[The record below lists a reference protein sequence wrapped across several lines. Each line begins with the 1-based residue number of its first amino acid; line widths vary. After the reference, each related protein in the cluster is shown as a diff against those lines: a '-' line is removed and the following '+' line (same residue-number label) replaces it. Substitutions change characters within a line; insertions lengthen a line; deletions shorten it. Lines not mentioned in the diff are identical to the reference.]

1 MFSGKH
7 NTTASASPLNQFQ
20 DICRKAVKTSL
31 GRLHKSFNN
40 ILAEIS
46 LLMLL
51 LPHKANFTQLEKY
64 GKHSESC
71 YRQNFS
77 RPVDWLKLNVNLAE
91 MRLGSG
97 RRRAIAIDPSFI
109 SKSGVK
115 TPGIGRFWS
124 GCAGAVKKGLERDS
138 LIALSRYIVAD
149 AYFSVKPF
157 ADGLCSSGFHLISRL
172 RDNASLRYLY
182 EGPRSTGRGRPKMIE
197 FCFRDAKQYTGL
209 CDCQA
214 RELGKLDFHFNASFC
229 SLNVAKVYIKEYNP
243 GISVAGLKSLLYN
256 TFIANRILSACGLRP
271 HWSLNDKIFKELY
284 IFAAPAA

>member
-20 DICRKAVKTSL
+20 DICPNAVKTSL

-91 MRLGSG
+91 MRFGSG
-97 RRRAIAIDPSFI
+97 RRRAIAIDPSFFY
-109 SKSGVK
+109 S
-115 TPGIGRFWS
+115 
-124 GCAGAVKKGLERDS
+124 
-138 LIALSRYIVAD
+138 
-149 AYFSVKPF
+149 
-157 ADGLCSSGFHLISRL
+157 
-172 RDNASLRYLY
+172 
-182 EGPRSTGRGRPKMIE
+182 
-197 FCFRDAKQYTGL
+197 
-209 CDCQA
+209 
-214 RELGKLDFHFNASFC
+214 HFNSPFIFY
-229 SLNVAKVYIKEYNP
+229 STL
-243 GISVAGLKSLLYN
+243 SLLH
-256 TFIANRILSACGLRP
+256 S
-271 HWSLNDKIFKELY
+271 S
-284 IFAAPAA
+284 

>member
-51 LPHKANFTQLEKY
+51 LPHKANFTQLERY

-124 GCAGAVKKGLERDS
+124 GCAGAVKKGLEILGIALIDADSNDAMMLRAVQTPSEQSLKDCGVSLHSWYLTSILGLRDS
-138 LIALSRYIVAD
+138 LIALSRYIM
-149 AYFSVKPF
+149 K
-157 ADGLCSSGFHLISRL
+157 G
-172 RDNASLRYLY
+172 N
-182 EGPRSTGRGRPKMIE
+182 
-197 FCFRDAKQYTGL
+197 
-209 CDCQA
+209 
-214 RELGKLDFHFNASFC
+214 
-229 SLNVAKVYIKEYNP
+229 
-243 GISVAGLKSLLYN
+243 LL
-256 TFIANRILSACGLRP
+256 
-271 HWSLNDKIFKELY
+271 
-284 IFAAPAA
+284 

>member
-77 RPVDWLKLNVNLAE
+77 RLSL
-91 MRLGSG
+91 
-97 RRRAIAIDPSFI
+97 
-109 SKSGVK
+109 
-115 TPGIGRFWS
+115 
-124 GCAGAVKKGLERDS
+124 RDS
-138 LIALSRYIVAD
+138 LIALSRYIVVD

-157 ADGLCSSGFHLISRL
+157 ADGLCSCGFHLISRL

-182 EGPRSTGRGRPKMIE
+182 EGPRSTGRGRPKIDTVRPGNSESSTSISTPLYALLMSQKFTSRI
-197 FCFRDAKQYTGL
+197 YSWHL
-209 CDCQA
+209 C
-214 RELGKLDFHFNASFC
+214 RR
-229 SLNVAKVYIKEYNP
+229 
-243 GISVAGLKSLLYN
+243 
-256 TFIANRILSACGLRP
+256 T
-271 HWSLNDKIFKELY
+271 
-284 IFAAPAA
+284 